1 MQIQSQGTLT
11 IKKKAWFKMGRRKK
25 ADTNES
31 TISKKDFRESPSV
44 EKFYKTIYA
53 YQLREEA
60 YKAAIEIYLNL
71 KK

>member
-1 MQIQSQGTLT
+1 
-11 IKKKAWFKMGRRKK
+11 MGRRKK
-25 ADTNES
+25 TEASEYGL
-31 TISKKDFRESPSV
+31 SKKDFRESPSV
-44 EKFYKTIYA
+44 EKFYRTIHQ